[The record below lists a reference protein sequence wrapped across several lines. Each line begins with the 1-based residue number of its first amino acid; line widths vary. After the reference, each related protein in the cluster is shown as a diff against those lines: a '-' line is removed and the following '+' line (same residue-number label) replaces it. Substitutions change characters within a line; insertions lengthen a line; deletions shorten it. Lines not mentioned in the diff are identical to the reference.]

1 MDNPL
6 IAILGPTAVG
16 KSALA
21 IKLAQEH
28 LHRTHTCH
36 LPREVRGVQAVP
48 KGVQVFHGEIV
59 SADSRQ
65 VYRGMDIGTAK
76 PTSEEQARVPHHL
89 IDIVDPD
96 EKFTLAQ
103 YQKLAYQTI
112 AAIHARG
119 NLPLLVGGSGLYVR
133 AVLEGLT
140 IPRVEPNPARRRDLE
155 RQDPD
160 QLYSRLQTLD
170 PIAASKIDPRN
181 TRRVIR
187 ALEVCEAT
195 RKPISALQTSD
206 APNYRVLRIGL
217 TLPREQVYERIN
229 ARVDEMIARG
239 FVDEVRALLQ
249 PPLLRGVGG
258 IESGSRGIA
267 AGGIT
272 GGPMSGLGYRQI
284 ALYLE
289 GKADLSEAVRLF
301 KRDTRRFVHHQ
312 YSWFRLEDSRIKW
325 FDISVVGYEKIRE
338 QVAKF
343 LEG

>member
-28 LHRTHTCH
+28 LHRT
-36 LPREVRGVQAVP
+36 Q
-48 KGVQVFHGEIV
+48 VQVFHGEIV

-76 PTSEEQARVPHHL
+76 PTREEQARVPHHL
-89 IDIVDPD
+89 IDLVDPD

-103 YQKLAYQTI
+103 YQQLAYQTI

-140 IPRVEPNPARRRDLE
+140 IPRVEPNPARRRELE

-160 QLYSRLQTLD
+160 QLYARLQTLD

-206 APNYRVLRIGL
+206 SPNYRVLRIGL
-217 TLPREQVYERIN
+217 TMPREQLYERIN

-249 PPLLRGVGG
+249 PPLLRSQIPRPLAGGVGG

-284 ALYLE
+284 AMYLE
-289 GKADLSEAVRLF
+289 GKIDLPEAVRLF

-312 YSWFRLEDSRIKW
+312 YSWFRLDDPRIKW
-325 FDISVVGYEKIRE
+325 FDTSTVAYETIRAE
-338 QVAKF
+338 VKDF
-343 LEG
+343 LSA